1 MPLFCANNFF
11 FVEINLMCASLYL
24 CDFYSCSTTVS
35 YFYKNTIRR
44 AGVIEAA
51 CVSIDR
57 FVTFGRRTQT
67 RCLLDRKYSNNC
79 EWISLVWLSLL
90 ISLLAD
96 GWCCC
101 YYSLLLSWL
110 SSLSSLE
117 WLARHIIAN
126 YHGIA
131 GNLLQNTLIRK
142 YIADVN
148 NMPADFM
155 WSDTFAFQSQ
165 SSISSHFQSIAAVFN
180 PFAFECLFLCPCA
193 SHYRPIQM
201 ANTHISFVIHCPLA
215 VDGVYCFRAYM
226 IWAACH
232 SSGGML
238 HTIACTGCSVIRSY
252 PYPQLHN
259 RSRCERKQ
267 PEPKIRF
274 P

>member
-1 MPLFCANNFF
+1 MYARKRNVRAPHFSKSMWMAAANMNYSNILTGHTNARCRYFVQIIFF

-90 ISLLAD
+90 ISFLAD

-101 YYSLLLSWL
+101 YYSLLLSWMI
-110 SSLSSLE
+110 STSLE

-126 YHGIA
+126 YHGIPA
-131 GNLLQNTLIRK
+131 NLLQNTLIRK

-148 NMPADFM
+148 NMPTGFM

-165 SSISSHFQSIAAVFN
+165 SSISSHFQSIAVIFN

-193 SHYRPIQM
+193 SHYRPIQWQI
-201 ANTHISFVIHCPLA
+201 HIF
-215 VDGVYCFRAYM
+215 
-226 IWAACH
+226 H
-232 SSGGML
+232 SLSIV
-238 HTIACTGCSVIRSY
+238 H
-252 PYPQLHN
+252 
-259 RSRCERKQ
+259 
-267 PEPKIRF
+267 
-274 P
+274 